1 MKGIQHSS
9 ITFERLCR
17 GFFEARRLYIALDK
31 ERRAFVGVYIRL
43 CVWGRWWWGIFPTR
57 EKRRETREEH
67 LEIHL
72 GRCGQVNLRPQDGER
87 HKARVRS
94 TPAVWHSKG
103 TSRPGRVGPLRMII
117 WRV

>member
-1 MKGIQHSS
+1 M
-9 ITFERLCR
+9 
-17 GFFEARRLYIALDK
+17 
-31 ERRAFVGVYIRL
+31 
-43 CVWGRWWWGIFPTR
+43 
-57 EKRRETREEH
+57 
-67 LEIHL
+67 EIHL